1 MDENEHHKEVFAYFG
16 LAMFTA
22 QVLEHAIVNA
32 LVISDLIPNRRDKA
46 ASQESWNLEVDQ
58 FMDGH
63 FENTMARLIKAFR
76 KVAAVSK
83 KLEQNLSQSLQL
95 RNFLVH
101 RYFRERDAVWLTEK
115 GRDSMIAELQEASE
129 LFKKTDDL
137 IEEIATPL
145 RYRYGIADEALN
157 RIYDERRA
165 EKLKKANY

>member
-1 MDENEHHKEVFAYFG
+1 
-16 LAMFTA
+16 
-22 QVLEHAIVNA
+22 
-32 LVISDLIPNRRDKA
+32 
-46 ASQESWNLEVDQ
+46 
-58 FMDGH
+58 MDGH